1 MYWITLVVIIQIHK
15 MKLIRALLRLFKKR
29 LYNMRHKIRNSDGEY
44 TLGIVR
50 EHFVNTVKWRIY
62 VQPFEILSD
71 DFEKMFAGYKKSH
84 EYS

>member
-1 MYWITLVVIIQIHK
+1 
-15 MKLIRALLRLFKKR
+15 
-29 LYNMRHKIRNSDGEY
+29 MRHKIRNSDGEY